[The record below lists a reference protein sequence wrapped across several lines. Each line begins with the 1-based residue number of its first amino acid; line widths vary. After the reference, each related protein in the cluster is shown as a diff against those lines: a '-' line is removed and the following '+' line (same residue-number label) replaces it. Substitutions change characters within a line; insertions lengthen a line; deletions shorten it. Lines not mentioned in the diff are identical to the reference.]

1 LTRVPV
7 WLLAAL
13 AFGCGG
19 PSGPAPASLP
29 SIPDAQQVR
38 LLWSADI
45 GTAEYFTLAPI
56 LAGDSIY
63 AAARDG
69 RVVRFDASN
78 GKERWRAYAD
88 IRVSG
93 GVGADTR
100 TVVVASEAGEVAAFD
115 AENGKLRWRARV
127 SSEVLSAPAVGSGLV
142 LVRSIDNRIFAF
154 GAQDGKRR
162 WVYQRPAASLVV
174 RTPAGAVIRDD
185 LAYAGFRG
193 GKLAAIALSNGGLR
207 WEATVALAK
216 GTTEL
221 ERVIDVVGD
230 PALQGREVCATAYQG
245 RLACFDA
252 VSGTQLWVREIS
264 SVTGVSLDARYA
276 FVSDEKG
283 AVQAFDRS
291 NGRAVWK
298 QDKLALRQLTLP
310 LPAGNAVAVGDFEGF
325 VHFLAR
331 DSGAFLARY
340 SARGG
345 GVRAAP
351 IALPSGVLV
360 QTQSGRLHA
369 LSL

>member
-1 LTRVPV
+1 MGEGAEAGITQSASPKLFQNPHRPLPCVHLNNIAIIKNFGRDLRTDNTRNSQLARNDRRVAGNAAFV
-7 WLLAAL
+7 GNDRCGLLHNGHE
-13 AFGCGG
+13 FRMRHGG
-19 PSGPAPASLP
+19 HQDFPRFELF
-29 SIPDAQQVR
+29 
-38 LLWSADI
+38 
-45 GTAEYFTLAPI
+45 ELAPVR
-56 LAGDSIY
+56 DYPHPS
-63 AAARDG
+63 AR
-69 RVVRFDASN
+69 
-78 GKERWRAYAD
+78 
-88 IRVSG
+88 
-93 GVGADTR
+93 
-100 TVVVASEAGEVAAFD
+100 
-115 AENGKLRWRARV
+115 LARV
-127 SSEVLSAPAVGSGLV
+127 RDRAPDVAVE
-142 LVRSIDNRIFAF
+142 
-154 GAQDGKRR
+154 
-162 WVYQRPAASLVV
+162 RPAGNQPRQPIRL
-174 RTPAGAVIRDD
+174 PAAVN
-185 LAYAGFRG
+185 LQP
-193 GKLAAIALSNGGLR
+193 
-207 WEATVALAK
+207 TVAQAK

-252 VSGTQLWVREIS
+252 VNGTQLWVREIS